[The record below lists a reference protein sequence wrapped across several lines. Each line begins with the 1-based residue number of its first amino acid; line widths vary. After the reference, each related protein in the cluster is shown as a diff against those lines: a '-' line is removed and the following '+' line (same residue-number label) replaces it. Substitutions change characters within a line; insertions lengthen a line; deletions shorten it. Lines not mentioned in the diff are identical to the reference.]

1 MTSRFA
7 LVPFAAAALTLLLC
21 STGSA
26 AATPAKPVRHAV
38 TIDSTLYQPQTITV
52 AAGDSIV
59 WTNKDPFPHTITSK
73 TGGFDSKQIDAGK
86 SWTFTARKKGSFPYV
101 CTFHPTM
108 TGTLKV
114 R

>member
-1 MTSRFA
+1 MRFRFA
-7 LVPFAAAALTLLLC
+7 LMPFAAAALTLLLR

-26 AATPAKPVRHAV
+26 AAPPAKPVTHAV
-38 TIDSTLYQPQTITV
+38 TIDSAQYQQQTITV
-52 AAGDSIV
+52 AVGDSIV
-59 WTNKDPFPHTITSK
+59 WTNKDPFPHTVTSK
-73 TGGFDSKQIDAGK
+73 AGGFDSQEIASGK
-86 SWTFTARKKGSFPYV
+86 SWKFTARKKGSFPYT